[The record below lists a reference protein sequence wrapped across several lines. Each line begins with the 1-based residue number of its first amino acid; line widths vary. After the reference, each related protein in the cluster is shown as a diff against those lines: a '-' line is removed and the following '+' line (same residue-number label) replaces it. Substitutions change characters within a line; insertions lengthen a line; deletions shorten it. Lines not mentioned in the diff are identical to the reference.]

1 LGAKHEYL
9 PAMTLKEK
17 LKWDGAIANRLAT
30 VERTQCKIAAGKVS
44 KAEHYWFVGEA
55 HGYLKTWLITSF
67 ALNEH

>member
-1 LGAKHEYL
+1 LSAKNEYL

-30 VERTQCKIAAGKVS
+30 VERTQCKIAAGKAS

-55 HGYLKTWLITSF
+55 HG
-67 ALNEH
+67 